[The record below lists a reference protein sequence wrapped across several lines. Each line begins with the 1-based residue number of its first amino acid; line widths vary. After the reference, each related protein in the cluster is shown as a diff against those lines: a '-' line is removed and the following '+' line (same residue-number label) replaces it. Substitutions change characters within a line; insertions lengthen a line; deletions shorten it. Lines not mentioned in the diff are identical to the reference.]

1 MVAFDLIVHGR
12 SRTSPLQSLDDL
24 GKGRTRVGILVPAVL
39 DKRCVPLW
47 TGVWNRQTLLVRV
60 DHHRNLG
67 IRRRAKK
74 DLHGLHA
81 IIRNLPRQQLP

>member
-24 GKGRTRVGILVPAVL
+24 GKGRTRVGILVPTIL
-39 DKRCVPLW
+39 DQGGIPLRTRIW
-47 TGVWNRQTLLVRV
+47 DGQSLFVRV